1 MRASVIVEELHRH
14 GITHVVG
21 LPDNGTRLLW
31 ELLWADSAIEV
42 VTVTRE
48 GEAFAVASG
57 LYLGGRS
64 PVVIMQ
70 NTGFL
75 ETGDAFRG
83 TAYNMGIPL
92 VVLLGYRG
100 YQSMSQEGRVDTA
113 ASFLEPTLRAWNVPY
128 SIMIS
133 DERVD
138 QHLGAAFDRA
148 RETGLP
154 AAVILAGQTV

>member
-1 MRASVIVEELHRH
+1 MRASAIVEELHRQ
-14 GITHVVG
+14 GVTHAVG
-21 LPDNGTRLLW
+21 VPDNGTRALYEHLW
-31 ELLWADSAIEV
+31 SDASLEV
-42 VTVTRE
+42 VSVTRE

-57 LYLGGRS
+57 LYLGGRT

-100 YQSMSQEGRVDTA
+100 YQSMGRDVGLDTA

-128 SIMIS
+128 SIMVS

-138 QHLGAAFDRA
+138 EHLGAAFRRA
-148 RETGLP
+148 RQTSLP
-154 AAVILAGQTV
+154 AAVILATHTV